1 MQEFDKIWL
10 DQMKKGGL
18 MIELYMRYMDD
29 GRKLLH
35 PVRYGWRWVE
45 GGMQYCM
52 RWEDDDKLKTP
63 LERTVH
69 LLRSTVSGMIDY
81 LEFTFETGEDYQ
93 DASEH
98 LGAARK
104 GDERSHMVRHQKM
117 EHPGEPPAF
126 VFKVVSSHRTALNR
140 QIKEAVRIRR
150 RGRAASI
157 LNSKSEFNRCQIPRL
172 VVEVEDEKS
181 RLKRLEDERLE
192 EEELRGVLDREH
204 STWREKKARELH
216 LQDTKR
222 RRQSEGEED
231 TRPWGARRRPKK
243 LKFATIEEN
252 WGEEGGDEDGVDNDQ
267 PVDQPNCDLNVGFSG
282 EERRILSTSCKASLI
297 TDYYSP
303 RARRMEHI
311 V

>member
-150 RGRAASI
+150 RG
-157 LNSKSEFNRCQIPRL
+157 
-172 VVEVEDEKS
+172 
-181 RLKRLEDERLE
+181 
-192 EEELRGVLDREH
+192 
-204 STWREKKARELH
+204 
-216 LQDTKR
+216 
-222 RRQSEGEED
+222 
-231 TRPWGARRRPKK
+231 
-243 LKFATIEEN
+243 
-252 WGEEGGDEDGVDNDQ
+252 
-267 PVDQPNCDLNVGFSG
+267 
-282 EERRILSTSCKASLI
+282 
-297 TDYYSP
+297 
-303 RARRMEHI
+303 
-311 V
+311 